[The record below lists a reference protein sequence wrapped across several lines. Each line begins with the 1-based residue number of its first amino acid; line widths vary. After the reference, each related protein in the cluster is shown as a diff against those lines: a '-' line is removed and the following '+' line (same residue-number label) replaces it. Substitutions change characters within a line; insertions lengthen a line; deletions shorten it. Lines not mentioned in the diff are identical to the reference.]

1 MSYVS
6 MVLVSHSHELVNGLR
21 SLLSQMEPNVP
32 IAVAGGTDEDEI
44 GTSALKIK
52 RAIESVYSDR
62 GVIILFDIGSSLLN
76 TKLALEWLGEGRQ
89 VRIADASL
97 VEGAFSAVVEA
108 GIGSSLDQVLAAAE
122 EAKSIKKL

>member
-1 MSYVS
+1 MSYVG

-21 SLLSQMEPNVP
+21 SLLSQVEPNVP

>member
-1 MSYVS
+1 MSYVG

-21 SLLSQMEPNVP
+21 SLLSQVEPNVP

-52 RAIESVYSDR
+52 RAIESVYSDY

-76 TKLALEWLGEGRQ
+76 TKLAIEWLGEGRQ

-108 GIGSSLDQVLAAAE
+108 GFGSSLDQVLAAAE